1 MFKKILYPVDFSSLT
16 ERCMDFIKQLKC
28 SGVGEVVLVHVVD
41 TRYASSV
48 SWAFPENFMEDEAG
62 LKESVMEKIDPIKDE
77 LEKEGYKVTVRIE
90 KGNPFVEILRV
101 ADEEDVSFII
111 VGSHGVTHLG
121 KFLLGSVAESVLRNS
136 KRTVLLVRK

>member
-16 ERCMDFIKQLKC
+16 QRCLDFIKQFKC

-62 LKESVMEKIDPIKDE
+62 LKERIMEKINPIKDE
-77 LEKEGYKVTVRIE
+77 LEKEGYKVRVRIE

-101 ADEEDVSFII
+101 EEEENVSFVV

-121 KFLLGSVAESVLRNS
+121 KFLLGSVSDAVLRNS
-136 KRTVLLVRK
+136 KKPVLLVRE

>member
-1 MFKKILYPVDFSSLT
+1 MFKRILYPVDFSSLT
-16 ERCMDFIKQLKC
+16 QRCLDFIKQLKC

-62 LKESVMEKIDPIKDE
+62 LKERLMEKINPIKDE
-77 LEKEGYKVTVRIE
+77 LEKEGYKVRVRIE

-101 ADEEDVSFII
+101 EEEEDVSFVVI
-111 VGSHGVTHLG
+111 GSHGVTHLG
-121 KFLLGSVAESVLRNS
+121 KFLLGSVSDAVLRNS
-136 KRTVLLVRK
+136 KKPVLLVRE